1 MSFRYETE
9 AELWLW
15 SGGSWHFLTLPPDVS
30 AGLKTL
36 RGSPNGFGSM
46 RVAATIGET
55 SWKTSVFPTK
65 EGDFLLPVKADVRK
79 KEGLVPGDTVK
90 LAVEVLI

>member
-36 RGSPNGFGSM
+36 RGSPKGFGSM